1 MSPGRIRVVV
11 CDDSA
16 AMRFL
21 VRETLALS
29 ETVEIV
35 AEAEDGVDALELL
48 RRHRPD
54 VVLLDLSMPRQDGWE
69 TLPLLRTEFPGMR
82 VVVLSGLDDGLAGRR
97 AIELGAD
104 RYVQKGIDPDALVA
118 IVEELGA

>member
-1 MSPGRIRVVV
+1 MSRGLIRVVV

-35 AEAEDGVDALELL
+35 GEAEVGVAALQQL
-48 RRHRPD
+48 RLHRPD

-82 VVVLSGLDDGLAGRR
+82 VVVLSGLEDGLAGRR

>member
-1 MSPGRIRVVV
+1 VIRVLVT
-11 CDDSA
+11 DDHAIVRAGLAHLLATA
-16 AMRFL
+16 ADMEC
-21 VRETLALS
+21 VGEAADGAAALDA
-29 ETVEIV
+29 I
-35 AEAEDGVDALELL
+35 AEL
-48 RRHRPD
+48 RPD

-69 TLPLLRTEFPGMR
+69 TLPLLRAEFPGMR